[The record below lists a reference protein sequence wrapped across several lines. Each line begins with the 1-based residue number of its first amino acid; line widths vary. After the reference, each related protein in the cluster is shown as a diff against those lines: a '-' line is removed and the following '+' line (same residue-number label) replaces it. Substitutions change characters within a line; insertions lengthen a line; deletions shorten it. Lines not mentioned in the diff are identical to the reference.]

1 MGASLLL
8 DMAVLKSIAGRIRDI
23 GLQRLTAFGVADQ
36 AAEGPGTAVLFPALL
51 LRIQHRA
58 VLALTLTE

>member
-1 MGASLLL
+1 MGVSLLL
-8 DMAVLKSIAGRIRDI
+8 DMAVLKSIAGRIRDT
-23 GLQRLTAFGVADQ
+23 GLQRLTALGVADQ
-36 AAEGPGTAVLFPALL
+36 TVKAAGTSILFPALL